1 MPLSISG
8 AVRNLSVQ
16 ASTLLLPTVLEW
28 KMDGWGFLG
37 PMPTEVVMAADAIYR
52 LCYLF
57 GLYFAMYDDI

>member
-1 MPLSISG
+1 
-8 AVRNLSVQ
+8 
-16 ASTLLLPTVLEW
+16 
-28 KMDGWGFLG
+28 MDGWGFLG